1 MHLVKNIF
9 HAMLLI
15 CGTCLGYVQAQSADS
30 VQHQSLQGVRIVASS
45 AKPSETKSQAPV
57 QIIGHQE
64 MERMNTFR
72 LSDAV
77 QHFSGVTVKD
87 YGGVGGIK
95 TISVRGLGSQFSTL
109 AVDGFA
115 VNDCQNGQPDLGRFL
130 VDNVDFLSFS
140 NGQPDDILQPARI
153 LASSNVLD
161 MKTSKP
167 RTSGIKAGFETGSFG
182 LLCPNIIW
190 EQKITPKLSFSLK
203 GTYMQSDGDYPF
215 TIYYTGN
222 KKDSSSIA
230 TRHHSDMKMGNVE
243 ANLFYDM
250 ASNRNLMAKLYYYNA
265 FHNLPG
271 PVIFYTEKGSEQT
284 WDNNCFI
291 QMQYIDRSLQ
301 NLEFQLKGKAYR
313 AKNVYEDTA
322 YNNSAGFLHQE
333 FGQNEYYFSAA
344 GKYSFLKHFKVAYS
358 SDYTFNSLISDI
370 EANSEVGRHSWLN
383 AVSVNARWKKVNLTG
398 TLLSNLVSEKV
409 CGTFAKEYRHTASYF
424 GITYNPLNSNR
435 LHIRY
440 FFKETYRVPNFNEC
454 YYTSL
459 SRDLKPENALQNNFG
474 LTYFRNDFENI
485 SFLNDLMVT
494 ADGYYNRV
502 TDKIVAVPRQSLY
515 LWSMQNIGEVSILG
529 LDATIE
535 MNTISI
541 NKLKLSITANYSFQ
555 QAIDVTDPNSKTYRQ
570 QIPYTPKHSA
580 GASLFLTS
588 GVVDFGYDM
597 IFVGN
602 RYRLAQNTENNLI
615 ESYVD
620 QNIIL
625 SKDFEFKFGS
635 IKIQAQVLNIFDVQY
650 EVIKN
655 YPMMGRN
662 YKLSVTY
669 KF

>member
-1 MHLVKNIF
+1 MHLVKNTWYAI
-9 HAMLLI
+9 LLFAGSV
-15 CGTCLGYVQAQSADS
+15 CSVVVQAQSQDT
-30 VQHQSLQGVRIVASS
+30 VRRMSLQDIRIVAPS

-57 QIIGHQE
+57 QVIGHQE
-64 MERMNTFR
+64 IERMNAFR

-77 QHFSGVTVKD
+77 QRLSGVVVKD

-95 TISVRGLGSQFSTL
+95 TISARGLGSQFSTL
-109 AVDGFA
+109 SIDGFA
-115 VNDCQNGQPDLGRFL
+115 VDDCQNGQPDLGRFL

-153 LASSNVLD
+153 LASSNVLNLR
-161 MKTSKP
+161 TAKP
-167 RTSGIKAGFETGSFG
+167 RASSLKLGIEAGSFG
-182 LLCPNIIW
+182 LLHPSLVW
-190 EQKITPKLSFSLK
+190 KQKITSKLRFSLK
-203 GTYMQSDGDYPF
+203 GTYMRSDGDYPF
-215 TIYYTGN
+215 TIYYTN
-222 KKDSSSIA
+222 SKKDSSSRA
-230 TRHHSDMKMGNVE
+230 NRHHSDMYMANVE
-243 ANLFYDM
+243 ANLFYDI
-250 ASNRNLMAKLYYYNA
+250 APTRGLSAKLHYYNA

-313 AKNVYEDTA
+313 SKNVYEDTA
-322 YNNSAGFLHQE
+322 YNNSVGFLHQE
-333 FGQNEYYFSAA
+333 FGQNEYYFSAS

-358 SDYTFNSLISDI
+358 SDYIFNSLVSDI

-383 AVSVNARWKKVNLTG
+383 AISVNARWEKVNLTG

-440 FFKETYRVPNFNEC
+440 FFKETYRIPNFNEC

-485 SFLNDLMVT
+485 SFLNDLTVT

-570 QIPYTPKHSA
+570 QIPYTPRHSA
-580 GASLFLTS
+580 GASFFLTS
-588 GVVDFGYDM
+588 
-597 IFVGN
+597 
-602 RYRLAQNTENNLI
+602 
-615 ESYVD
+615 
-620 QNIIL
+620 
-625 SKDFEFKFGS
+625 
-635 IKIQAQVLNIFDVQY
+635 
-650 EVIKN
+650 
-655 YPMMGRN
+655 
-662 YKLSVTY
+662 
-669 KF
+669 